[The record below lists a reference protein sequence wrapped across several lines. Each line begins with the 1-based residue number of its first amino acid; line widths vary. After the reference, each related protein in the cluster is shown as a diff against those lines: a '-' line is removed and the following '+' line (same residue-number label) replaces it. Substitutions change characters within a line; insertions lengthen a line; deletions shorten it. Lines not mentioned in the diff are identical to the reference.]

1 MTRKAI
7 IHGNKLGGFMSETI
21 KAAININDET
31 EVLFQRLG
39 GKWYVFSQVDE
50 DFVYSALPK
59 GIDPR
64 STKLELFKIIEDHIN
79 RVAEYYKEGA

>member
-1 MTRKAI
+1 
-7 IHGNKLGGFMSETI
+7 MSETI

-31 EVLFQRLG
+31 EVLFQKLG